1 MKACQSCCLSG
12 LQPGISGAICQFGNI
27 DPILK
32 RRLADLGVTEGS
44 KITVK
49 RCCLWG
55 GPILLECGGQLL
67 GIRQKEAA
75 KIEVSVS

>member
-1 MKACQSCCLSG
+1 MTPCQCCLSG
-12 LQPGISGAICQFGNI
+12 LQPGNSGSICRFGNI

-32 RRLADLGVTEGS
+32 RRLADLGVAEGS
-44 KITVK
+44 NITVK
-49 RCCLWG
+49 RLCLWG

-75 KIEVSVS
+75 KIEVLVS